1 MHRHIARLLAL
12 ALLFATPLVAQQNAT
27 VQGTVLDESRGVLPG
42 VTVTATEINT
52 GFQSIVVTL
61 EDGRYRLENLPPGRY
76 KVRIELPG
84 FATTEIPNLELL
96 VGANATVPPI
106 AMKVA
111 NLEETVT
118 VSGETPL
125 VDVRS
130 SQVAANI
137 DRRQM
142 AELPLQGRNWQELS
156 LMVKG
161 ITANSVSNTPGAIDN
176 QFQLNL
182 DGQQITQRVA
192 GSGFGQPKVSR
203 EAIAEFQI
211 VTNMFDITQGRSTG
225 MQVQAISRSGT
236 NDMRASVYGFFRD
249 DTLNAPDPIAHK
261 VLPFQN
267 QQVGGT
273 IGGPIVQNKMHFFG
287 SFEYERQPQDVFLAP
302 TRLPN
307 QTFEF
312 ETKDLNKNYLARVD
326 MQESSRDTVS
336 VRFQRW
342 AFSNPFSISSGTA
355 HPSTADNLKS
365 YATNL
370 AGTWTRAINSNLMMQ
385 VQGGMNRFSWYND
398 AQPSMDVP
406 FHQTPFY
413 VPQFNIPGLTIGG
426 ASNYPN
432 DTWQNTYSGR
442 VDING
447 HKGSHDLKIGGEYL
461 RVRDTKEWSLNRRG
475 TYVFNTRPSDAE
487 LERRFP
493 ADAWDDQSRWDVS
506 GLEPYLNRFDINFHP
521 DYLIDIPRPTM
532 AVWMGDNW
540 RATTNLTINL
550 GVRYDADW
558 GATDPPGVTETVLLI
573 NNGRESGDFG
583 FKTGIRDL
591 NNVAPRIGFAY
602 DPRGGGDLVIRGGS
616 GYYYNTPVSN
626 VTYSH
631 QYFNQAIAATLTP
644 DGPGFIENPTRGVT
658 AEEYLSG
665 AVPAPAQA
673 PRIIASD
680 YLMPHSWQSS
690 IGFQKQLGASLG
702 VDADLTYLDERDQVR
717 GRDPNL
723 FYNPVTGY
731 NLDPARFGRPNPA
744 YGQVQWME
752 SSGRTEALLLSS
764 SLQRRFR
771 NNFQGG
777 LTYTRTLRRND
788 DTTGFGIGADN
799 QFDLAGDWSRSQEF
813 QRDTF
818 RANGIVNLPY
828 QMTVAGSYLYGSGT
842 YYNAT
847 LSGRPF
853 GKPGTN
859 RLNIGAPVTIPAAV
873 LDRWEGPAVI
883 ATNTAWPRNALR
895 GMPVH
900 KVDMRFSSRIGRANG
915 VSVTLLAEVFNV
927 FNWKN
932 YGNYNLQLDSTS
944 FGQPVAS
951 SGNAYVPRSGQL
963 GFRLEF

>member
-1 MHRHIARLLAL
+1 MPRHIARLIAL
-12 ALLFATPLVAQQNAT
+12 ALVLAAPLAAQQNAT
-27 VQGTVLDESRGVLPG
+27 VQGTVVDESRSVLPG
-42 VTVTATEINT
+42 VTVTATET
-52 GFQSIVVTL
+52 GTGYQSIAVTL

-76 KVRIELPG
+76 RLRIELPG
-84 FATTEIPNLELL
+84 FAATELPNVELL

-106 AMKVA
+106 VMKVA
-111 NLEETVT
+111 SLEETVT

-125 VDVRS
+125 VDLRS
-130 SQVAANI
+130 SQVAGNI

-161 ITANSVSNTPGAIDN
+161 ITANNVTNTPGAIDN

-236 NDMRASVYGFFRD
+236 NDMRASAYGFFRD
-249 DTLNAPDPIAHK
+249 DALNAPDPIAHK

-267 QQVGGT
+267 QQVGAT
-273 IGGPIVQNKMHFFG
+273 FGGPIVQNKAHFFG

-312 ETKDLNKNYLARVD
+312 ETKDINKNYLARVD
-326 MQESSRDTVS
+326 MQESSRDNIS

-342 AFSNPFSISSGTA
+342 EFSNPFSISSGTA

-370 AGTWTRAINSNLMMQ
+370 AGTWTRSINSNLMMQ

-442 VDING
+442 VDLNG
-447 HKGSHDLKIGGEYL
+447 HKGAHDFKIGGEYL

-493 ADAWDDQSRWDVS
+493 ADAWDDPSQWDVS

-532 AVWMGDNW
+532 ALWVGDNW
-540 RATTNLTINL
+540 RATSNLTINL

-558 GATDPPGVTETVLLI
+558 GATDPPGVTETVILI
-573 NNGRESGDFG
+573 DNGRESSDFG

-591 NNVAPRIGFAY
+591 NNIAPRIGFAY
-602 DPRGGGDLVIRGGS
+602 NPGGGGDLVIRGGS

-658 AEEYLSG
+658 AEDYLSG
-665 AVPAPAQA
+665 AVPPPAQA
-673 PRIIASD
+673 PRVIAND

-690 IGFQKQLGASLG
+690 IGFQKQLGSAMG

-752 SSGRTEALLLSS
+752 STGRTEALLLSS
-764 SLQRRFR
+764 SLTRRFK

-799 QFDLAGDWSRSQEF
+799 QFDLGADWSRSQEF

-818 RANGIVNLPY
+818 RANGIVNLPW
-828 QMTVAGSYLYGSGT
+828 QMTVAGSYLYGSGN
-842 YYNAT
+842 YYNAS

-859 RLNIGAPVTIPAAV
+859 RLNIGAPITIPAAV

-895 GMPVH
+895 GMPLH
-900 KVDMRFSSRIGRANG
+900 KVDARFSGRLGKVDG

-932 YGNYNLQLDSTS
+932 YGNYNTQLDSAS

-951 SGNAYVPRSGQL
+951 SGNAYVPRSGQV

>member
-1 MHRHIARLLAL
+1 MPRHIARLIAL
-12 ALLFATPLVAQQNAT
+12 ALVLAAPLAAQQNAT
-27 VQGTVLDESRGVLPG
+27 VQGTVVDESRSVLPG
-42 VTVTATEINT
+42 VTVTATET
-52 GFQSIVVTL
+52 GTGYQSIAVTL

-76 KVRIELPG
+76 RLRIELPG
-84 FATTEIPNLELL
+84 FAATELPNVELL

-106 AMKVA
+106 VMKVA
-111 NLEETVT
+111 SLEETVT

-125 VDVRS
+125 VDLRS
-130 SQVAANI
+130 SQVAGNI

-161 ITANSVSNTPGAIDN
+161 ITANNVTNTPGAIDN

-236 NDMRASVYGFFRD
+236 NDMRASAYGFFRD
-249 DTLNAPDPIAHK
+249 DALNAPDPIAHK

-267 QQVGGT
+267 QQVGAT
-273 IGGPIVQNKMHFFG
+273 FGGPIVQNKAHFFG

-312 ETKDLNKNYLARVD
+312 ETKDINKNYLARVD
-326 MQESSRDTVS
+326 MQESSRDNIS

-342 AFSNPFSISSGTA
+342 EFSNPFSISSGTA

-370 AGTWTRAINSNLMMQ
+370 AGTWTRSINSNLMMQ

-442 VDING
+442 VDLNG
-447 HKGSHDLKIGGEYL
+447 HKGAHDFKIGGEYL

-493 ADAWDDQSRWDVS
+493 ADAWDDPSQWDVS

-532 AVWMGDNW
+532 ALWVGDNW
-540 RATTNLTINL
+540 RATSNLTINL

-558 GATDPPGVTETVLLI
+558 GATDPPGVTETVILI
-573 NNGRESGDFG
+573 DNGRESSDFG

-591 NNVAPRIGFAY
+591 NNIAPRIGFAY
-602 DPRGGGDLVIRGGS
+602 NPGGGGDLVIRGGS

-658 AEEYLSG
+658 AEDYLSG
-665 AVPAPAQA
+665 AVPPPAQA
-673 PRIIASD
+673 PRVIAND

-690 IGFQKQLGASLG
+690 IGFQKQLGSAMG

-752 SSGRTEALLLSS
+752 STGRTEALLLSS
-764 SLQRRFR
+764 SLTRRFK

-777 LTYTRTLRRND
+777 LTYTRKLRRND

-799 QFDLAGDWSRSQEF
+799 QFDLGADWSRSQEF

-818 RANGIVNLPY
+818 RANGIVNLPW
-828 QMTVAGSYLYGSGT
+828 QMTVAGSYLYGSGN
-842 YYNAT
+842 YYNAS

-859 RLNIGAPVTIPAAV
+859 RLNIGAPITIPAAV

-895 GMPVH
+895 GMPLH
-900 KVDMRFSSRIGRANG
+900 KVDARFSGRLGKVDG

-932 YGNYNLQLDSTS
+932 YGNYNTQLDSAS

-951 SGNAYVPRSGQL
+951 SGNAYVPRSGQV

>member
-1 MHRHIARLLAL
+1 M
-12 ALLFATPLVAQQNAT
+12 
-27 VQGTVLDESRGVLPG
+27 LPG
-42 VTVTATEINT
+42 VTVTATEIGT
-52 GFQSIVVTL
+52 GYQSIAVTL

-76 KVRIELPG
+76 RLRIELPG
-84 FATTEIPNLELL
+84 FAATELPNVELL

-111 NLEETVT
+111 SLEETVT

-125 VDVRS
+125 VDLRS
-130 SQVAANI
+130 SQVAGNI

-161 ITANSVSNTPGAIDN
+161 ITANNVSNTPGAIDN

-236 NDMRASVYGFFRD
+236 NDMRASAYGFFRD
-249 DTLNAPDPIAHK
+249 DALNAPDPVADK

-267 QQVGGT
+267 QQVGAT
-273 IGGPIVQNKMHFFG
+273 FGGPIVQNKAHFFG

-312 ETKDLNKNYLARVD
+312 ETKDINKNYLARVD
-326 MQESSRDTVS
+326 MQESSRDNIS

-342 AFSNPFSISSGTA
+342 EFSNPFSISSGTA

-370 AGTWTRAINSNLMMQ
+370 AGTWTRAISSNLMMQ

-447 HKGSHDLKIGGEYL
+447 HKGAHDFKIGGEYL

-493 ADAWDDQSRWDVS
+493 ADAWDDPSRWDVS

-532 AVWMGDNW
+532 ALWIGDNW
-540 RATTNLTINL
+540 RATSNLTINL

-558 GATDPPGVTETVLLI
+558 GATDPPGVTETVI
-573 NNGRESGDFG
+573 MIDNGLESGDFG

-591 NNVAPRIGFAY
+591 NNIAPRIGFAY
-602 DPRGGGDLVIRGGS
+602 NPGGRGDLVIRGGS

-644 DGPGFIENPTRGVT
+644 DGPGFIENPTRGVSG
-658 AEEYLSG
+658 EDYLSG
-665 AVPAPAQA
+665 AVPPPPQA
-673 PRIIASD
+673 PRVIASD
-680 YLMPHSWQSS
+680 YVMPHSWQSS
-690 IGFQKQLGASLG
+690 IGFQKQLGSAMG

-744 YGQVQWME
+744 YGQLQWME
-752 SSGRTEALLLSS
+752 STGRTETLLLSS
-764 SLQRRFR
+764 SLTRRFR

-777 LTYTRTLRRND
+777 RHLHAHAAPQRRHHRLRHRRRQPVRPR
-788 DTTGFGIGADN
+788 GRLVA
-799 QFDLAGDWSRSQEF
+799 LAGVPARHVPR
-813 QRDTF
+813 QRHRQPAVPDD
-818 RANGIVNLPY
+818 G
-828 QMTVAGSYLYGSGT
+828 
-842 YYNAT
+842 
-847 LSGRPF
+847 GRLVSL
-853 GKPGTN
+853 
-859 RLNIGAPVTIPAAV
+859 RLGHLLQCDALGAPVRQARHQPSEHRRADHDPGGRPRSLGRSGRHRHQHRVAAQRPARHAAAQGGRAV
-873 LDRWEGPAVI
+873 LGPHRQGGRRQRDA
-883 ATNTAWPRNALR
+883 PRR
-895 GMPVH
+895 
-900 KVDMRFSSRIGRANG
+900 
-915 VSVTLLAEVFNV
+915 SVQR
-927 FNWKN
+927 
-932 YGNYNLQLDSTS
+932 LQLEELRQLQHAARLGLVRATRGLV
-944 FGQPVAS
+944 GQRLRAAL
-951 SGNAYVPRSGQL
+951 GATRVPARVLARRRIRPSRSRCL
-963 GFRLEF
+963 T